1 LGNPPRLGWTDL
13 NHFVFYYITVRSTLL
28 LLALSCRLVAQTSGS
43 PLFALPYSPS
53 LDTSSID
60 RSVDPCTD
68 FYHYACGAWIKK
80 NPIPPDQARWDVYA
94 KLNEDNERFLW
105 GILVEASKPSGSRN
119 LVETEI
125 GDYFAACMDQPAV
138 EKAGVAALKPELDA
152 IAALHSMRDLPGY
165 LGRQHLGVAGSGMLF
180 GFGSNQDFEDS
191 TRVIAFADAGGLGL
205 PDRDY
210 YTKTE
215 AKSVET
221 RQKYVEHVQH
231 MFELLGEPPAA
242 AKAHAQ
248 TVMNIETELAK
259 ASLTRVEKRDPYKLF
274 HKMTPEQFQ
283 ALTPSFR
290 WAAYFK
296 TSQVPDTDTAV
307 INVSEPA
314 YFKEVETLL
323 ESHKLGD
330 WKTYLRWHLVH
341 SKAPFLPAAFDNA
354 NFDFYSKY
362 LRGVEQ
368 MPPRWKRCVRRVDG
382 DIGEALGQEFVAKT
396 FAPSTK
402 QSALKMTHGIE
413 AAMESEIKQLPWMGE
428 ETKQRALEKLHG
440 IVNKIGYPDK
450 WRDYS
455 SIQIARED
463 YFGNVERATVFESRR
478 ELAKIGKPVDRT
490 EWGMTPPTV
499 NAYYD
504 PQMNDINFPAGVLQP
519 PLFDPKMDD
528 APNYGNTGATIGHEL
543 THGFDD
549 EGRQFDAKGDLKDWW
564 TKSDA
569 DEFETRAKCVSDQ
582 YSQYTV
588 IDDIKINGKLTLG
601 EDLADLGGTWLGYLA
616 WKSETKDQDLQPMDG
631 FTPDQRFFIGMAQW
645 ACGDERAA
653 SKRANAITNEHSP
666 DEYRINGVV
675 SNMPEFGKAFAC
687 RVGQPMVHSQPC
699 RVW

>member
-1 LGNPPRLGWTDL
+1 M
-13 NHFVFYYITVRSTLL
+13 
-28 LLALSCRLVAQTSGS
+28 
-43 PLFALPYSPS
+43 
-53 LDTSSID
+53 D

-68 FYHYACGAWIKK
+68 FYHYSCGAWIKK
-80 NPIPPDQARWDVYA
+80 NPIPPDQARWEVYS
-94 KLNEDNERFLW
+94 KLSDDNERFLW
-105 GILVEASKPSGSRN
+105 GILVEASKPNAGRS

-125 GDYFAACMDQPAV
+125 GDYFAACMDQSAV
-138 EKAGVAALKPELDA
+138 EKAGIAPLKPDLDA
-152 IAALHSMRDLPGY
+152 IAKLHSIGDLPDY
-165 LGRQHLGVAGSGMLF
+165 LGRQHLGVGGRGMLF
-180 GFGSNQDFEDS
+180 GFNASQDFEDS
-191 TRVIAFADAGGLGL
+191 SRVIAFLNAGGLGL

-210 YTKTE
+210 YTKTD
-215 AKSVET
+215 AKSKEI
-221 RQKYVEHVQH
+221 RQKYLEHVQK
-231 MFELLGEPPAA
+231 MFELLGEKATL
-242 AKAHAQ
+242 AKKRAE
-248 TVMNIETELAK
+248 TVMKIETELAE
-259 ASLTRVEKRDPYKLF
+259 ASLTRVDKRDPYKLF
-274 HKMTPEQFQ
+274 HKMSLPQVQ
-283 ALTPSFR
+283 ALTPSFQ

-296 TSQVPDTDTAV
+296 ASEAPDTAV
-307 INVSEPA
+307 INVTEPA
-314 YFKEVETLL
+314 FFKEVQTLL
-323 ESHKLGD
+323 NAHKLDD

-341 SKAPFLPAAFDNA
+341 AKASFLPAAFDNA

-362 LRGVEQ
+362 LRGLEQ
-368 MPPRWKRCVRRVDG
+368 MPPRWKRCARRVDG
-382 DIGEALGQEFVAKT
+382 DIGEALGQVFVAKT
-396 FAPSTK
+396 FGPTTK
-402 QSALKMTHGIE
+402 QSALSMTKGIE

-428 ETKQRALEKLHG
+428 ETKKQALVKLHG

-455 SIQIARED
+455 SVKIARDD
-463 YFGNVERATVFESRR
+463 YFGNVEHATLFEARR

-490 EWGMTPPTV
+490 EWEMTPPTV

-519 PLFDPKMDD
+519 PLFDPKVDD

-569 DEFETRAKCVSDQ
+569 EEFEKRAKCVSDQ

-588 IDDIKINGKLTLG
+588 IDDVKINGKLTLG
-601 EDLADLGGTWLGYLA
+601 EDLADLGGTWLAYLA
-616 WKSETKDQDLQPMDG
+616 WKTATQNQDLKPIDG

-653 SKRANAITNEHSP
+653 SKRMSAMTDEHSP
-666 DEYRINGVV
+666 AEYRINGVV

>member
-1 LGNPPRLGWTDL
+1 MHR
-13 NHFVFYYITVRSTLL
+13 FVFYYNTVRSGSFVLL
-28 LLALSCRLVAQTSGS
+28 LIPCVAGLVWGQSGDA

-53 LDTSSID
+53 LDVSSMD
-60 RSVDPCTD
+60 PSVDPCTD

-94 KLNEDNERFLW
+94 KLSEDNERFLW
-105 GILVEASKPSGSRN
+105 GILVEASKPNASRN
-119 LVETEI
+119 LVEAEI
-125 GDYFAACMDQPAV
+125 GDYFAACMDQSAV
-138 EKAGVAALKPELDA
+138 EKAGMAPLKPELDA
-152 IAALHSMRDLPGY
+152 IAALGSIRDLPAY
-165 LGRQHLGVAGSGMLF
+165 LGRQHLAMAGDGMLF
-180 GFGSNQDFEDS
+180 GFSSSQDYENS
-191 TRVIAFADAGGLGL
+191 SRVIAFLDAGGLGL

-210 YTKTE
+210 YTKTDP
-215 AKSVET
+215 KSQEI
-221 RQKYVEHVQH
+221 RQKYLEHVQR
-231 MFELLGEPPAA
+231 MFELLGETPSL

-248 TVMNIETELAK
+248 TVMKIETELAK

-274 HKMTPEQFQ
+274 HKMTPAQVQ

-290 WAAYFK
+290 WEAYFK
-296 TSQVPDTDTAV
+296 TSEAPDTSV
-307 INVSEPA
+307 INVTEPA
-314 YFKEVETLL
+314 YFKEVQTLL
-323 ESHKLGD
+323 MAHKLED

-341 SKAPFLPAAFDNA
+341 SKAEFLPASFDNA
-354 NFDFYSKY
+354 DFDFYRKY

-368 MPPRWKRCVRRVDG
+368 MPPRWKRCVRLVDE
-382 DIGEALGQEFVAKT
+382 DLGEALGQEFVAKT

-402 QSALKMTHGIE
+402 QSALSMTKGIE
-413 AAMESEIKQLPWMGE
+413 VSMESEIKQLPWMGE
-428 ETKQRALEKLHG
+428 ETKKRALEKLHG

-455 SIQIARED
+455 SIKIARDD

-490 EWGMTPPTV
+490 EWDMTPPTV

-504 PQMNDINFPAGVLQP
+504 PQMNNINFPAGVLQP

-569 DEFETRAKCVSDQ
+569 EEFEKRAKCVSDQ

-601 EDLADLGGTWLGYLA
+601 EDLADLGGTWLAYLA
-616 WKSETKDQDLQPMDG
+616 WKSATNDQDLQPGVQGRDG

-645 ACGDERAA
+645 ACGDERAE

-687 RVGQPMVHSQPC
+687 RVGQPMVRPQAC

>member
-1 LGNPPRLGWTDL
+1 
-13 NHFVFYYITVRSTLL
+13 VFYYITVRPTYFLL
-28 LLALSCRLVAQTSGS
+28 LIFWAGAASAQTNDA

-53 LDTSSID
+53 LDISSMD

-68 FYHYACGAWIKK
+68 FYHYTCGAWIKK

-94 KLNEDNERFLW
+94 KLTEENERFLW
-105 GILVEASKPSGSRN
+105 GILVEASKPNPGRS

-125 GDYFAACMDQPAV
+125 GDYFAACMDEQA
-138 EKAGVAALKPELDA
+138 KDRAGLAPLKPSLDA
-152 IAALHSMRDLPGY
+152 IAALRSIGDLPAY
-165 LGRQHLGVAGSGMLF
+165 LGREHLGIEGDGMLF
-180 GFGSNQDFEDS
+180 GFSSNQDYDDS
-191 TRVIAFADAGGLGL
+191 SRVIAFLEAGGLGL

-210 YTKTE
+210 YTKTD
-215 AKSVET
+215 AKSQEI
-221 RQKYVEHVQH
+221 RQKYLAHVQH
-231 MFELLGEPPAA
+231 MLELLGEAPAL

-248 TVMNIETELAK
+248 TVMDIETEMAK
-259 ASLTRVEKRDPYKLF
+259 ASLTRVEKRDPYKLY
-274 HKMTPEQFQ
+274 HKMTPAQLQ
-283 ALTPSFR
+283 ALTPAFQ
-290 WAAYFK
+290 WAAYLK
-296 TSQVPDTDTAV
+296 TSETPDASV
-307 INVSEPA
+307 INVTEPG
-314 YFKEVETLL
+314 YFKELQILLKSHTLD
-323 ESHKLGD
+323 D

-341 SKAPFLPAAFDNA
+341 SKASFLPASFDTA
-354 NFDFYSKY
+354 NFDFYAKY

-382 DIGEALGQEFVAKT
+382 DIGEALGQVFVAKT

-402 QSALKMTHGIE
+402 QSALNMTKEIE
-413 AAMESEIKQLPWMGE
+413 ASMQSEIEQLPWMGE
-428 ETKQRALEKLHG
+428 ETKRKALEKLHG

-455 SIQIARED
+455 SIKIARDD
-463 YFGNVERATVFESRR
+463 YFGNVERATIFESKR
-478 ELAKIGKPVDRT
+478 EIAKIGKPVDRA

-499 NAYYD
+499 NAYYN

-528 APNYGNTGATIGHEL
+528 APNYGDTGATIGHEL

-564 TKSDA
+564 TANDA
-569 DEFETRAKCVSDQ
+569 DQFETRASCVSDQ

-601 EDLADLGGTWLGYLA
+601 EDLADLGGTWLAYLA
-616 WKSETKDQDLQPMDG
+616 WKSATKGEDLQPIDG

-645 ACGDERAA
+645 ACGAERPE

-675 SNMPEFGKAFAC
+675 ANLPEFGKAFAC
-687 RVGQPMVHSQPC
+687 RVGQPMMREHPC